1 MNWIDLAA
9 LAVVA
14 LLILGLHLVR
24 RRIGFTARTLLAI
37 PLGVAVG
44 VAFQGHVEYVEP
56 IGSIYVNGLMALVG
70 PLIIVSILS
79 SVTGFGTAGTL
90 RRVGLRSVGWLVLTT
105 GIAIVLTL
113 GVALSLGVG
122 RGAELGGGSDVDTE
136 SLSRIVRP
144 VPDVVVDFF
153 PKNIVGDLADGKV
166 IPVIIFTLLIA
177 VAYAAVA
184 AREPQVVEPVTRLLE
199 AARVI
204 IYRVVGYVIALTP
217 YAVLGL
223 TTVAVSDASG
233 NRAALWSL
241 IGLLGI
247 TYLLCFV
254 DAYLVNGVLLR
265 VAADVNPLTW
275 FRSFLPAQTTA
286 FTTQSS
292 IGTLPVTTEVLTRR
306 IGVPREIAG
315 FTAPLGANLGMPGC
329 AAIWPLLVAIWGINA
344 TGMTYGAADYAVL
357 AVLCLLVS
365 LGTAG
370 VPGTATITTTTV
382 LAAAGLPL
390 EFLALTLPISTVAD
404 MARTLTNVTA
414 AGVATTIVA
423 RREGRLDDAV
433 FLSRGVVTPIEAP
446 TDQDGHRDALA
457 EHEIDTESDTE
468 PDTEHTEHTEPRRPA
483 LAP

>member
-1 MNWIDLAA
+1 M
-9 LAVVA
+9 
-14 LLILGLHLVR
+14 
-24 RRIGFTARTLLAI
+24 
-37 PLGVAVG
+37 
-44 VAFQGHVEYVEP
+44 
-56 IGSIYVNGLMALVG
+56 
-70 PLIIVSILS
+70 
-79 SVTGFGTAGTL
+79 
-90 RRVGLRSVGWLVLTT
+90 
-105 GIAIVLTL
+105 
-113 GVALSLGVG
+113 
-122 RGAELGGGSDVDTE
+122 
-136 SLSRIVRP
+136 
-144 VPDVVVDFF
+144 VVDFF

-265 VAADVNPLTW
+265 VAADVNPVTW

-433 FLSRGVVTPIEAP
+433 FLSRGVVTPVEAP

-468 PDTEHTEHTEPRRPA
+468 PDTEPTPSTPSRADRRWPPSPIPPPKGPDPCHPSLDDAPPA
-483 LAP
+483 CSRASPSSARSRSCRRC